1 MLFLSKG
8 KSPSYLLI
16 PGMMEIIDTIHGK
29 VPSVRKAKWAKFT
42 ALHTPVHAP
51 GLAGLKKYDGKVWGT
66 FETKIEAK
74 KLDVED
80 EYLRDA
86 LLGHPK
92 YGVDFIAVDA
102 KGQEASAD
110 ERYILPNDDG
120 TFFCKACEKVL
131 SNGQAVAGHKSSKAH
146 AESIAEAEQLRG
158 YSRGLGGDV

>member
-1 MLFLSKG
+1 
-8 KSPSYLLI
+8 
-16 PGMMEIIDTIHGK
+16 MMEIVETIHGK
-29 VPSVRKAKWAKFT
+29 VPQIRKAKWAKFN
-42 ALHTPVHAP
+42 AMSAPIHAP

-66 FETKIEAK
+66 FDTDLEAQRIG
-74 KLDVED
+74 VEP

-92 YGVDFIAVDA
+92 YGVDFIAVDER
-102 KGQEASAD
+102 GQEASAD

-146 AESIAEAEQLRG
+146 AESIAEAEQLRRV
-158 YSRGLGGDV
+158 STGLGGDV